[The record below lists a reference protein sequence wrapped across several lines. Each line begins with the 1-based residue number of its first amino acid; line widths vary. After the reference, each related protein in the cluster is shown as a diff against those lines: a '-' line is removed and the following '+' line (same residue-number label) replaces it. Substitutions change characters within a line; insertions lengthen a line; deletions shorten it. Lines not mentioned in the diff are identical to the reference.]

1 METRKISIGGS
12 DDGGDKDTRRK
23 ILEKTHIT
31 YTLVK
36 RKRNTSLAGLSIH
49 EVQEIPRAVDMDE
62 LIEEPRWSAQRFLET
77 REIVNAMV
85 T

>member
-1 METRKISIGGS
+1 METKKISIGGS
-12 DDGGDKDTRRK
+12 DDGGDKDPRTK
-23 ILEKTHIT
+23 ILENTHIT

-36 RKRNTSLAGLSIH
+36 RKKNTSSTGLSIL
-49 EVQEIPRAVDMDE
+49 EVQESPHVMDMDE